1 MPTIDRVAF
10 SIFGID
16 IYWYAIIIVCG
27 MIVGVSSILLLAKH
41 KKLNPDDLLDII
53 LFAIPIGIIGA
64 RLYYV
69 ITDWDETWT
78 FAKIFAIRDGG
89 LAIYGGII
97 GGLITGIVI
106 AKIKKMTWQD
116 MLAMLDLFAVGV
128 IIGQSIGRWGNFVN
142 QEAYG
147 QLITN
152 PALQF
157 FPFAVN
163 VHGSWY
169 HATFFYESM
178 WNLVGYIGLLIL
190 NIKKPDWKGI
200 SCCSYFVYYGLG
212 RAWIEG
218 LRSDSLYFLKNI
230 LGETIRISQA
240 LSIILVL
247 AGIACIIA
255 IVKVDKKHPEFNLMG
270 HAVKPEPILVTADGA
285 SENVSADT
293 SNVEKE
299 DNLEYEN
306 PTAENLDDLGKIEA
320 ENNAEAIDI
329 ASDLSE
335 EE

>member
-10 SIFGID
+10 SVFGID

-27 MIVGVSSILLLAKH
+27 MIVGISSALLLAKY
-41 KKLNPDDLLDII
+41 KKLDVDALFDMI
-53 LFAIPIGIIGA
+53 LFVIPIGIIGA

-89 LAIYGGII
+89 LAIYGGVIA
-97 GGLITGIVI
+97 GALTAIVI
-106 AKIKKMTWQD
+106 AKIKKMKPVD
-116 MLAMLDLFAVGV
+116 LLATLDVFVVGV

-157 FPFAVN
+157 FPMAVY

-178 WNLVGYIGLLIL
+178 WNLVGYALLLTL
-190 NIKKPDWKGI
+190 NLKKPDWRGI

-230 LGETIRISQA
+230 LGETIRISQM
-240 LSIILVL
+240 LSVLLVI
-247 AGIACIIA
+247 AGIAGIIA
-255 IVKVDKKHPEFNLMG
+255 IVKTDKVHPEYNLLGKAKASVPAAANGADASESQVKEEVSDNDKNKQTKTSEENAFADKK
-270 HAVKPEPILVTADGA
+270 
-285 SENVSADT
+285 
-293 SNVEKE
+293 
-299 DNLEYEN
+299 
-306 PTAENLDDLGKIEA
+306 
-320 ENNAEAIDI
+320 
-329 ASDLSE
+329 E
-335 EE
+335 EERQ

>member
-10 SIFGID
+10 TVFGVE
-16 IYWYAIIIVCG
+16 IYWYAIIIVIG

-53 LFAIPIGIIGA
+53 LFALPLGIVGA

-69 ITDWDETWT
+69 ITDWDDSWT
-78 FAKIFAIRDGG
+78 FAQIFAIRDGG

-97 GGLITGIVI
+97 GGLITGLVV
-106 AKIKKMTWQD
+106 ARIKKMTWQD
-116 MLAMLDLFAVGV
+116 ILAMLDIFAVGV

-157 FPFAVN
+157 FPLAVY

-190 NIKKPDWKGI
+190 NIKKPDWRGI
-200 SCCSYFVYYGLG
+200 SCFSYFVYYGLG

-240 LSIILVL
+240 LSIILVI

-255 IVKVDKKHPEFNLMG
+255 IVKVDKAHPEFNLMG
-270 HAVKPEPILVTADGA
+270 HVPKAQPVLAEA
-285 SENVSADT
+285 SETTSAD
-293 SNVEKE
+293 
-299 DNLEYEN
+299 
-306 PTAENLDDLGKIEA
+306 AEVPV
-320 ENNAEAIDI
+320 
-329 ASDLSE
+329 SE
-335 EE
+335 ETKEEEGVALTEEPQGEEKAEE

>member
-10 SIFGID
+10 SVFGVD
-16 IYWYAIIIVCG
+16 IYWYAIIIVFG

-41 KKLNPDDLLDII
+41 KKLDPDDLLDII
-53 LFAIPIGIIGA
+53 LFAIPIGIVGA

-69 ITDWDETWT
+69 ITDWDDTWT

-190 NIKKPDWKGI
+190 NIKKPNWRGI
-200 SCCSYFVYYGLG
+200 SCCSYFAYYGLG

-230 LGETIRISQA
+230 LGEAIRISQA

-247 AGIACIIA
+247 AGIAGIII
-255 IVKVDKKHPEFNLMG
+255 IVNTDKKRPDLNLMG
-270 HAVKPEPILVTADGA
+270 HAITIEPILATANGA
-285 SENVSADT
+285 QIETESEDLVDDKKEEAQEVVALDIEENEDKTSVDT
-293 SNVEKE
+293 
-299 DNLEYEN
+299 
-306 PTAENLDDLGKIEA
+306 
-320 ENNAEAIDI
+320 
-329 ASDLSE
+329 E
-335 EE
+335 E

>member
-10 SIFGID
+10 TVFGVE
-16 IYWYAIIIVCG
+16 IYWYAIIIVIG

-53 LFAIPIGIIGA
+53 LFALPLGIVGA

-69 ITDWDETWT
+69 ITDWDDSWT
-78 FAKIFAIRDGG
+78 FAQIFAIRDGG

-97 GGLITGIVI
+97 GGLITGLVV

-116 MLAMLDLFAVGV
+116 ILAMLDIFAVGV

-157 FPFAVN
+157 FPLAVY

-190 NIKKPDWKGI
+190 NIKKPDWRGI
-200 SCCSYFVYYGLG
+200 SCFSYFVYYGLG

-240 LSIILVL
+240 LSIILVI

-255 IVKVDKKHPEFNLMG
+255 IVKVDKSHPEFNLMG
-270 HAVKPEPILVTADGA
+270 HAPKAQPVLAEATETPSVDAEAPVLEEIK
-285 SENVSADT
+285 
-293 SNVEKE
+293 EKE
-299 DNLEYEN
+299 TVALTEQPCEED
-306 PTAENLDDLGKIEA
+306 K
-320 ENNAEAIDI
+320 
-329 ASDLSE
+329 SE
-335 EE
+335 E

>member
-10 SIFGID
+10 TVFGVE
-16 IYWYAIIIVCG
+16 IYWYAIIIVIG

-53 LFAIPIGIIGA
+53 LFALPLGIVGA

-69 ITDWDETWT
+69 ITDWDDSWT
-78 FAKIFAIRDGG
+78 FAQIFAIRDGG

-97 GGLITGIVI
+97 GGLITGLVV

-116 MLAMLDLFAVGV
+116 ILAMLDIFAVGV

-157 FPFAVN
+157 FPLAVY

-190 NIKKPDWKGI
+190 NIKKPDWRGI
-200 SCCSYFVYYGLG
+200 SCFSYFVYYGLG

-240 LSIILVL
+240 LSIILVI

-255 IVKVDKKHPEFNLMG
+255 IVKVDKAHPEFNLMG
-270 HAVKPEPILVTADGA
+270 HAPKAQPVLAEA
-285 SENVSADT
+285 SETTSAD
-293 SNVEKE
+293 
-299 DNLEYEN
+299 
-306 PTAENLDDLGKIEA
+306 
-320 ENNAEAIDI
+320 AEAPVLEEIK
-329 ASDLSE
+329 E
-335 EE
+335 EEAVALTEEPQGEEKAEE

>member
-10 SIFGID
+10 SVFGID

-27 MIVGVSSILLLAKH
+27 MIVGISSALLLAKY
-41 KKLNPDDLLDII
+41 KKLDVDALFDMI
-53 LFAIPIGIIGA
+53 LFVIPVGIIGA

-89 LAIYGGII
+89 LAIYGGVIA
-97 GGLITGIVI
+97 GVLTAIVV
-106 AKIKKMTWQD
+106 AKIKKMKPID
-116 MLAMLDLFAVGV
+116 LLAALDVFVVGV

-157 FPFAVN
+157 FPMAVY

-178 WNLVGYIGLLIL
+178 WNLVGYALLLIL
-190 NIKKPDWKGI
+190 NLKKPDWRGI

-230 LGETIRISQA
+230 LGETIRISQM
-240 LSIILVL
+240 LSVLLVIV
-247 AGIACIIA
+247 GIAGIIA
-255 IVKVDKKHPEFNLMG
+255 IVKIDKVHPEYNLLGRAKASVPVTANGADASESQAEEEVSDDDKKEQT
-270 HAVKPEPILVTADGA
+270 KT
-285 SENVSADT
+285 SEENASAD
-293 SNVEKE
+293 K
-299 DNLEYEN
+299 
-306 PTAENLDDLGKIEA
+306 K
-320 ENNAEAIDI
+320 
-329 ASDLSE
+329 E

>member
-10 SIFGID
+10 TVFGVE
-16 IYWYAIIIVCG
+16 IYWYAIIIVIG

-53 LFAIPIGIIGA
+53 LFALPLGIVGA

-69 ITDWDETWT
+69 ITDWDDSWT
-78 FAKIFAIRDGG
+78 FAQIFAIRDGG

-97 GGLITGIVI
+97 GGLITGLVV

-116 MLAMLDLFAVGV
+116 ILAMLDIFAVGV

-157 FPFAVN
+157 FPLAVYA
-163 VHGSWY
+163 HGSWY

-190 NIKKPDWKGI
+190 NIKKPDWRGI
-200 SCCSYFVYYGLG
+200 SCFSYFVYYGLG

-240 LSIILVL
+240 LSIILVI

-255 IVKVDKKHPEFNLMG
+255 IVKVDKAHPEFNLMG
-270 HAVKPEPILVTADGA
+270 HAPKAQPVLAEA
-285 SENVSADT
+285 SETTSAD
-293 SNVEKE
+293 
-299 DNLEYEN
+299 
-306 PTAENLDDLGKIEA
+306 
-320 ENNAEAIDI
+320 AEAPVLEEIK
-329 ASDLSE
+329 E
-335 EE
+335 EEAVALTEEPQGEEKAEE